1 MAQLSPPDFL
11 FNKTR
16 REELD
21 EEGWSEDTKSLQ
33 GAYDSPRPVGINSLQ
48 QAIPALFIHSLL
60 STIVNNLKENLRH
73 RIALM
78 TIQKN
83 SMIEKSE
90 HTGLAWALVGM
101 QNIADTHMG

>member
-33 GAYDSPRPVGINSLQ
+33 GAYDSPRPVGDKFAAASDSSAIYSQLVINRCEQLEGKLTSSNR
-48 QAIPALFIHSLL
+48 PDDYSKKF
-60 STIVNNLKENLRH
+60 N
-73 RIALM
+73 
-78 TIQKN
+78 
-83 SMIEKSE
+83 
-90 HTGLAWALVGM
+90 
-101 QNIADTHMG
+101 D